1 MTRIPINVRPAA
13 QNTNDIENDFQNG
26 VGAMTMPPNERP
38 AGADDG
44 AATES
49 GGDSEVPDPTVAP
62 DGDTT
67 PEPSGEP
74 PASDPTVPPASQPI
88 EGSAG
93 NRIMNSAG
101 EIAGPG
107 GAGVTGGELT
117 NPQDAEKAVQ
127 KNIDSRTE
135 EQEMFRRQMEGEVG
149 TQTQDLKPSPAHPEE
164 GLPTNPTG
172 KESTGGADETATED
186 GDGGTSASGS
196 DSAAVGASTEGAS
209 TEGAST
215 EGASTADSSV
225 ASASDS
231 GPSAG
236 SVTRAVGEGDDR
248 FLQLAAD
255 FENFKRQAARRE
267 SETRERATRGVIE
280 DLLPVLDNF
289 ERALDAAK
297 NARDVES
304 VRVGVEFIAQQLRDA
319 LKTHGV
325 EPIQAQGQPFDPLHH
340 EALEEV
346 SNSEHPEGT
355 VVEEAQRGY
364 SFKGQVL
371 RPSLVR
377 VAGK

>member
-13 QNTNDIENDFQNG
+13 QDASDVENDFQNG
-26 VGAMTMPPNERP
+26 VGAATMPPNQRP
-38 AGADDG
+38 AGADEG

-49 GGDSEVPDPTVAP
+49 GDSAVPDPTVAP

-67 PEPSGEP
+67 PEPSDAP
-74 PASDPTVPPASQPI
+74 PSSDPTVPPASQPI
-88 EGSAG
+88 EGSTG

-107 GAGVTGGELT
+107 GADVTGGDLT
-117 NPQDAEKAVQ
+117 DPQDAEKAVQ

-149 TQTQDLKPSPAHPEE
+149 TQTQDLKPSPAHPKE
-164 GLPTNPTG
+164 GLPANPSG
-172 KESTGGADETATED
+172 KENTGGADDSATE
-186 GDGGTSASGS
+186 GDEAGGASASGR
-196 DSAAVGASTEGAS
+196 DSASATEG
-209 TEGAST
+209 T
-215 EGASTADSSV
+215 SS
-225 ASASDS
+225 ASASATDTSNS
-231 GPSAG
+231 GASAG
-236 SVTRAVGEGDDR
+236 SVARAVGEGDDR

-267 SETRERATRGVIE
+267 TETRERAARSILE

-289 ERALDAAK
+289 ERALDAAR

-319 LKTHGV
+319 LKNHGV

-346 SNSEHPEGT
+346 SGSEQPEGT

-364 SFKGQVL
+364 SFKGHVL